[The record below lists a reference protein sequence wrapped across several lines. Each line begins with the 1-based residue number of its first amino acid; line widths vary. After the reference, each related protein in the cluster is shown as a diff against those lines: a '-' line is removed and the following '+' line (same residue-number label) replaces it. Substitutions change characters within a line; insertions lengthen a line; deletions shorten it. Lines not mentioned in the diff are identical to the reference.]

1 MQKIFL
7 SVILILLSAVAYSE
21 GEFKPYKITPGI
33 SYYSNE
39 YSIRNGVAQ
48 LGAEKNFEEIYQN
61 YNYYEAVFDEQ
72 QRMVVFKAYKRGS
85 IEFSETYVYEGV
97 ANVPARKIIT
107 SPDGAEIVVEL

>member
-7 SVILILLSAVAYSE
+7 SAVLFLLSAVAYSE

-39 YSIRNGVAQ
+39 YSTENGVSQ
-48 LGAEKNFEEIYQN
+48 LGEEMNLEEVYQN

-72 QRMVVFKAYKRGS
+72 ERMVVFKAYKQGS
-85 IEFSETYVYEGV
+85 IEFSETYVYKGEDNGPV
-97 ANVPARKIIT
+97 RKIMT
-107 SPDGAEIVVEL
+107 SPDGSETVVEF